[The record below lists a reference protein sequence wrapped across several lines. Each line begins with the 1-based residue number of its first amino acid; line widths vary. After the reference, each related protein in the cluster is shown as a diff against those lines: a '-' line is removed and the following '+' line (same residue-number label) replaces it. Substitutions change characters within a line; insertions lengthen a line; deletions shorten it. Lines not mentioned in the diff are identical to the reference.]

1 LIVEDEP
8 DLADLYATWLG
19 TDYRVRTA
27 YGGREAL
34 ESLDEA
40 VDVILLDRRMP
51 DLSGDEV
58 LEAVRDRGIGCRV
71 AMVTAVEPDFDIIAM
86 GFDDYLVKPVSREE
100 LDETV
105 ANLLLRSEYDDGIR
119 ELFSLASKKALL
131 ESEKGPAALEN
142 NEEYA
147 ELGDRLETLRGNLD
161 QKLQEI
167 GERDEL
173 NNVYRDIDREFG
185 FGDPPTLGDEAGD
198 GDDDGAGDDE
208 NTADA
213 DGNTEANADGDA
225 DSDAFSRGT
234 DTGTGTF

>member
-1 LIVEDEP
+1 MSEDEDAPLVLIVEDEP

-19 TDYRVRTA
+19 ADYRVRTA

-34 ESLDEA
+34 ELLDEE

-58 LEAVRDRGIGCRV
+58 LETVRERTVGCRV

-105 ANLLLRSEYDDGIR
+105 EKLLLRNEYDEGIR

-147 ELGDRLETLRGNLD
+147 QLSERLETLRTNLD
-161 QKLQEI
+161 RKLQEI
-167 GERDEL
+167 GEKDQL
-173 NNVYRDIDREFG
+173 DGVYRDIDREFG
-185 FGDPPTLGDEAGD
+185 FGDPPTLDD
-198 GDDDGAGDDE
+198 MDDDGNGSTDDADRTDDE
-208 NTADA
+208 DDEFTA
-213 DGNTEANADGDA
+213 NI
-225 DSDAFSRGT
+225 S
-234 DTGTGTF
+234 